1 MRPAFHFYS
10 ILDADFLEE
19 IERFKSMKDILIE
32 RGGRK

>member
-1 MRPAFHFYS
+1 
-10 ILDADFLEE
+10 LDADFLEE